1 MCRCVGMSRRL
12 GEVCSV
18 WVCRCGWDTGRGT
31 CSSYGFSSPLLFLSS
46 TCFSSFP
53 FFISA
58 FSPPHSCPLPPFFL
72 PPSFPPS
79 FSFPLDSLNSR
90 CEDLSTY
97 NQTLVEE
104 KSQLTKML
112 SDAEQKISGSESWTR
127 VQQLEQELREHQKL
141 SQEQVGGVLTF
152 EL

>member
-1 MCRCVGMSRRL
+1 MCGCAGVDGIL
-12 GEVCSV
+12 GEVPVAHTVSL
-18 WVCRCGWDTGRGT
+18 
-31 CSSYGFSSPLLFLSS
+31 PLCFFCPLFVSLLPFLHFCFLPTSFLSS
-46 TCFSSFP
+46 PSLPSSP
-53 FFISA
+53 
-58 FSPPHSCPLPPFFL
+58 FL
-72 PPSFPPS
+72 P

-141 SQEQVGGVLTF
+141 SQEQVGGV
-152 EL
+152 